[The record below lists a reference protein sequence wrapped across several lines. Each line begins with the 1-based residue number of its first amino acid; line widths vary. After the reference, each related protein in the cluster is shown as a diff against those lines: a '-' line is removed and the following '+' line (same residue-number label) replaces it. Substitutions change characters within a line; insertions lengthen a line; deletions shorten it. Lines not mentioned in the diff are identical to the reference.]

1 MLSTGT
7 KAPDFTLQDQNGK
20 KVSLHDFKGRKVVLY
35 FYAEDGTKGCTA
47 QAVGFAGLHAE
58 FVKKGAVV
66 VGISKDAVS
75 SHKLF
80 AEAHDLPF
88 TILADPEKAV
98 IQEYGVWGE
107 KNLYGKPVT
116 RLIRTTYI
124 IDENGVVE
132 KVFPNVRAGR
142 NPEKML
148 REI

>member
-1 MLSTGT
+1 MLSKGT

-80 AEAHDLPF
+80 AEAHDLPLRIRKKRLF
-88 TILADPEKAV
+88 RSTV
-98 IQEYGVWGE
+98 YGV
-107 KNLYGKPVT
+107 K
-116 RLIRTTYI
+116 RTCTA
-124 IDENGVVE
+124 N
-132 KVFPNVRAGR
+132 R
-142 NPEKML
+142 
-148 REI
+148 